1 MTEDQIDFQA
11 TLKKIVAPKINPL
24 GYQKIT
30 LPKWKGA
37 PITFFQKHLFDNI
50 YGYIQFQLGR
60 WAPAP
65 PGAPPMPRSFDVT
78 LIRNIGD
85 EPDPI
90 PKEYPYYVT
99 MTLSSVLWVVLGIY
113 KYEWQYH
120 EWKYFTKTELE
131 EQLQMATDDLISYG
145 ISWLEDPSSKNP
157 LLNNPN
163 EQ

>member
-1 MTEDQIDFQA
+1 MPENQIDFQA
-11 TLKKIVAPKINPL
+11 ALKKIVIPKVTPL

-30 LPKWKGA
+30 SPKWKGA

-60 WAPAP
+60 WAATP
-65 PGAPPMPRSFDVT
+65 PGVTPMARSFKIR

-90 PKEYPYYVT
+90 PREYPYYLT
-99 MTLSSVLWVVLGIY
+99 MSLSSVLWVVLGIY

-120 EWKYFTKTELE
+120 EWKYFTKDELK
-131 EQLQMATDDLISYG
+131 EQLQMATEDLVSYG
-145 ISWLEDPSSKNP
+145 IPWLEDPNSKKP
-157 LLNNPN
+157 LLK